1 MILSLSLCSPS
12 IWLYRNVKISRG
24 VVELFELLATVST
37 YTQFIDLG
45 LSPVALDL
53 GFFQIRWYSLSYLVM
68 ILLGYWYL
76 TKLIKRPGSPMSQAH
91 AEDLILYITLGVIL
105 GGRIGYIA
113 FYQPSIVN
121 NPLDIFKV
129 WQGGMSL
136 HGGAIGTLFALWL
149 FTRRNKLSYLRVC
162 DYIACCV
169 PFGTFLVRL
178 ANFVNGELWGK
189 ATEVPW
195 AIVFPDGGPVA
206 RHPSQLY
213 EAGLEGLLMAA
224 ILWPMFWKT
233 DARYKPGLLFGT
245 AALIYGFARFS
256 VEFVREPDA
265 QLLWL
270 AEQSGLSMG
279 QWLTIP
285 FIILGFYLVLTANSR
300 RQRVEPIAG
309 SESVA

>member
-1 MILSLSLCSPS
+1 MSIEIL
-12 IWLYRNVKISRG
+12 
-24 VVELFELLATVST
+24 TVAVDYINFT
-37 YTQFIDLG
+37 DLG
-45 LSPVALDL
+45 VGPVALDL

-76 TKLIKRPGSPMSQAH
+76 TKLIKRPGAPMSQAH
-91 AEDLILYITLGVIL
+91 ADDLILYITLGVII
-105 GGRIGYIA
+105 GGRLGYIS
-113 FYQPSIVN
+113 FYQPSILH
-121 NPLDIFKV
+121 NPVDIFKV

-189 ATEVPW
+189 ETDVSW
-195 AIVFPDGGPVA
+195 AMVFPGGGDVP

-224 ILWPMFWKT
+224 ILWPLFWKT
-233 DARYKPGLLFGT
+233 DARYKPGLLFGI

-285 FIILGFYLVLTANSR
+285 FIILGLFLVFTANSR